1 MHRLTACNTL
11 HPWGSTNVEA
21 MSSTQDTN
29 NSQHWRERAAQM
41 RLLAIKMAGSQA
53 AILINDLAAD
63 YEKLAERAEIKAN
76 GKKAAIERQ
85 AALGG
90 VDFAACRSIVWA
102 CGPFRGSS
110 PVQKLEPVLSIT
122 IRTPKRE

>member
-1 MHRLTACNTL
+1 MHRLTACNNL
-11 HPWGSTNVEA
+11 QRVPWGSTNVGA

-76 GKKAAIERQ
+76 GKKPRSNGKPRQ
-85 AALGG
+85 AVSISRRADRSYGRVALFE
-90 VDFAACRSIVWA
+90 VQAPCKSSNLCCRS
-102 CGPFRGSS
+102 
-110 PVQKLEPVLSIT
+110 Q
-122 IRTPKRE
+122 

>member
-11 HPWGSTNVEA
+11 QRVPWGSTNVGA

-63 YEKLAERAEIKAN
+63 HEKLAERAEIKAN
-76 GKKAAIERQ
+76 WKKPRSNGKPR
-85 AALGG
+85 
-90 VDFAACRSIVWA
+90 
-102 CGPFRGSS
+102 
-110 PVQKLEPVLSIT
+110 
-122 IRTPKRE
+122 